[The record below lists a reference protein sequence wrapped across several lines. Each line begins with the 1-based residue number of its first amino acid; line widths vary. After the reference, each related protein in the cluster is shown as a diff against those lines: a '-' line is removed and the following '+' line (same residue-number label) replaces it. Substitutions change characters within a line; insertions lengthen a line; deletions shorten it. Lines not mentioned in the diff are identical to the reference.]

1 MAIGLDHMIL
11 EVEDLAESRTF
22 YRDVL
27 GLEYKGKDGPFEGF
41 WITPDLALELYDEWP
56 VTGSRH
62 LAFSMDR
69 LTFEATFE
77 RIRNAGIEYG
87 DGPSQTANM
96 RGPGPS
102 SGVHGLTDSVYFKDP
117 NGHIL
122 EILTYERTN
131 GFDGGLDS

>member
-1 MAIGLDHMIL
+1 MPIGLDHTIL
-11 EVEDLAESRTF
+11 EVQDLEESLAF

-41 WITPDLALELYDEWP
+41 LITPDLALELYDEWQ
-56 VTGSRH
+56 VKSSRH

-69 LTFEATFE
+69 TTFETTFE
-77 RIRNAGIEYG
+77 RIRNAGIAYG

-96 RGPGPS
+96 KGPGPS
-102 SGVHGLTDSVYFKDP
+102 SGVHGVTDSVYFKDP

-122 EILTYERTN
+122 EILTYERA
-131 GFDGGLDS
+131 DDRSHDQ